1 VGRVWIGPLAGVLA
15 EAIGW
20 PSFFLVAIVMGV
32 PSLILLR
39 ILWRTIDA
47 LDVRQGTP

>member
-1 VGRVWIGPLAGVLA
+1 VLA

-20 PSFFLVAIVMGV
+20 PSFFLVAIAMGV

-39 ILWRTIDA
+39 MLWRTIDG
-47 LDVRQGTP
+47 LDIR